1 VWAHLLPSTA
11 SQERGEARS
20 SCTFRALPS
29 NSRWPRRIVAIPPT
43 FRSPRRRPSQF
54 DPYPRSPPHSCT
66 SETPPGDSGGRSA
79 PAGPG
84 DHPHR
89 SPGHEGGT
97 EDSRGTLAGRRPEA
111 QHRRVIPNSRVPCP
125 QEPRGRMG
133 LRCLRG
139 DSHPIPDAAK
149 SPGWS
154 FAPPVGGTI
163 PEEDPMATIVKYT
176 DQQPACNRYPDR
188 IVSPSRRA
196 PAVSL
201 TWRRS
206 GAPAG
211 RAVVVLLPAL
221 PALRVHCAGH
231 PARDAGSDTGGLAAG
246 RPSPPS
252 SCGRPRGVRKPRS
265 GPSNS
270 PVRSAATGA
279 PSGCGLACSLMG
291 ALFGEARGR

>member
-1 VWAHLLPSTA
+1 MWAHLLPSTA

-66 SETPPGDSGGRSA
+66 GKTPPGDSGGRSA

-97 EDSRGTLAGRRPEA
+97 EGSRGTLAGRRPEA
-111 QHRRVIPNSRVPCP
+111 QHRRVIPNSRVRARRNREGGWVC
-125 QEPRGRMG
+125 GV
-133 LRCLRG
+133 CVATAT
-139 DSHPIPDAAK
+139 PIPDAAK

-163 PEEDPMATIVKYT
+163 PGGPHGDDREVHGPAARL
-176 DQQPACNRYPDR
+176 QP
-188 IVSPSRRA
+188 VS
-196 PAVSL
+196 
-201 TWRRS
+201 
-206 GAPAG
+206 
-211 RAVVVLLPAL
+211 
-221 PALRVHCAGH
+221 
-231 PARDAGSDTGGLAAG
+231 
-246 RPSPPS
+246 
-252 SCGRPRGVRKPRS
+252 
-265 GPSNS
+265 
-270 PVRSAATGA
+270 
-279 PSGCGLACSLMG
+279 
-291 ALFGEARGR
+291 